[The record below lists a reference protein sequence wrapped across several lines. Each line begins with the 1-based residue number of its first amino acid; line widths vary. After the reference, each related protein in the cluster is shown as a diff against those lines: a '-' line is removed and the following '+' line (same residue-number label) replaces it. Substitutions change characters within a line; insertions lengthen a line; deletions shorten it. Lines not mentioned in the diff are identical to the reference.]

1 MTLST
6 KTYSS
11 VVSYASAS
19 AVAAIS
25 KDTCAKSLYNE
36 GATTAKLSSS
46 TDNDPMYGEV
56 QKGIRA
62 GFAAK
67 HPGLEA
73 LFAKDTKDRTEAQ
86 KEQYRKLTT
95 AMSGK
100 MGDIRAAVG
109 KLEAKAKK
117 EKAIKAWTA
126 LANKWVKDG
135 SKAAGKK
142 PPRKPD
148 IMLTAAELKA
158 RKAGKSTPPTTQDTK
173 SKAVEKLNAALDEFA
188 KSYGE
193 EDSECK
199 NLNSAITR
207 MRNAASKLIE

>member
-6 KTYSS
+6 KTYST

-25 KDTCAKSLYNE
+25 KDTCAKSLYND

-46 TDNDPMYGEV
+46 TDNDPMYAEV

-86 KEQYRKLTT
+86 KIQYRKLVT

-109 KLEAKAKK
+109 KLEAKA
-117 EKAIKAWTA
+117 EKAKE
-126 LANKWVKDG
+126 LKKW
-135 SKAAGKK
+135 KAAAKEWQKNGKDAGEE

-148 IMLTAAELKA
+148 IILTPAELKI
-158 RKAGKSTPPTTQDTK
+158 RKAGNSTPPTTQDTK
-173 SKAVEKLNAALDEFA
+173 SKAVEKLNADLDEFA

>member
-25 KDTCAKSLYNE
+25 KDTCAKRLYND
-36 GATTAKLSSS
+36 GVTTAKLRAS
-46 TDNDPMYGEV
+46 TENHPDFTRV
-56 QKGIRA
+56 QKAIRV
-62 GFAAK
+62 GFAEK

-86 KEQYRKLTT
+86 KIQYRKLTT

-100 MGDIRAAVG
+100 MGDIRTAVG

-117 EKAIKAWTA
+117 AKAIKDWTA
-126 LANKWVKDG
+126 KVNKWVEDG
-135 SKAAGKK
+135 SKAAGKE

-173 SKAVEKLNAALDEFA
+173 SKAVEELNAALDKFA

-207 MRNAASKLIE
+207 MRNAASKLTQ

>member
-1 MTLST
+1 MILSKKVYGT
-6 KTYSS
+6 

-19 AVAAIS
+19 ATAAIN
-25 KDTCAKSLYNE
+25 KDTCAKSLYSA
-36 GATTAKLSSS
+36 GATTAKLSAS
-46 TDNDPMYGEV
+46 TDNDPMYTDV
-56 QKGIRA
+56 QKAIRV
-62 GFAAK
+62 GFAEK

-73 LFAKDTKDRTEAQ
+73 LFAKDTKDRTAAQ
-86 KEQYRKLTT
+86 KIKFRELST

-109 KLEAKAKK
+109 RLEAKAKK
-117 EKAIKAWTA
+117 EKALKDWTA
-126 LANKWVKDG
+126 KANEWAKNG
-135 SKAAGKK
+135 KAAGKK

-148 IMLTAAELKA
+148 IILTPAELKA
-158 RKAGKSTPPTTQDTK
+158 RKAGKSKPPTTKDTK
-173 SKAVEKLNAALDEFA
+173 TKAVEKLNADLDEFA

-207 MRNAASKLIE
+207 LRNAASKLVQ